1 MWCLVVALALLA
13 ALPAVA
19 DDKGDAMRR
28 DWAAFN
34 TMAGHFQQSLWDYAE
49 SVASAEARVDAL
61 DARLKWVLDNWVKPP
76 QSADEKK

>member
-1 MWCLVVALALLA
+1 MWRTIFALALLA
-13 ALPAVA
+13 AVPALA

-49 SVASAEARVDAL
+49 SVASAEVRADAL
-61 DARLKWVLDNWVKPP
+61 EARLKWVLDNWVPKP
-76 QSADEKK
+76 AKK